1 MTSSKV
7 SQHFLLITL
16 FSCTAVVSISAAQA
30 NETPKKY
37 KHVKH
42 FAASTDTQI
51 GLHALES
58 INAKVNALESQLQ
71 VVQAENRD
79 LRVAVNRP
87 HVSQDT
93 VKVQE
98 LEAWASSV
106 KAQGV
111 TKGSKDNLVFFR
123 GGYNHA
129 NNSRGGIASVTPGGG
144 LLGSGDLGVKGDP
157 LAGGNPVPQDA
168 WYFGAGFDWSL
179 NDGLFGLAPRGTELF
194 AELMFDYKEFADRI
208 PSPLT
213 GQGLTVNQFT
223 LAASPKVKLFKGSDF
238 RPWLIPAGLEI
249 NVISPP
255 SVGVTYIN
263 PGIQFGTGVDY
274 KIWKDLYAGVDARY
288 HLSLDAND
296 GVRTDGVSAG
306 GYLGFGF

>member
-1 MTSSKV
+1 MTQLKIKSN
-7 SQHFLLITL
+7 FLIALL
-16 FSCTAVVSISAAQA
+16 SCSTVTFIPFAHA
-30 NETPKKY
+30 NESQKS

-42 FAASTDTQI
+42 SAIAENTHAASYS
-51 GLHALES
+51 LES

-71 VVQAENRD
+71 AVQAENRN
-79 LRVAVNRP
+79 LKAIVNRP
-87 HVSQDT
+87 HVDEDT
-93 VKVQE
+93 AKVQE
-98 LEAWASSV
+98 LEAWANSV
-106 KAQGV
+106 KANGSI
-111 TKGSKDNLVFFR
+111 KGGKDNLVFFR

-129 NNSRGGIASVTPGGG
+129 NNSRGGITGANAGGG
-144 LLGSGDLGVKGDP
+144 LLGSKDLGVSGDP
-157 LAGGNPVPQDA
+157 LAGANPVPQDA

-179 NDGLFGLAPRGTELF
+179 NDGLFGLAPHGTELF
-194 AELMFDYKEFADRI
+194 AELMFDYKEFQDRI
-208 PSPLT
+208 TSPLT

-255 SVGVTYIN
+255 SSGVTYIN
-263 PGIQFGTGVDY
+263 PGIQFGAGADY
-274 KIWKDLYAGVDARY
+274 KIWKDLYAGIDARY

>member
-1 MTSSKV
+1 MTLSNAKTN
-7 SQHFLLITL
+7 FLLITL
-16 FSCTAVVSISAAQA
+16 LSCTATAFAAQA

-37 KHVKH
+37 KHVKSVVT
-42 FAASTDTQI
+42 ST
-51 GLHALES
+51 APYSLES
-58 INAKVNALESQLQ
+58 INEKVNALESQLQ
-71 VVQAENRD
+71 AVQAENRN
-79 LRVAVNRP
+79 LRAVINRP
-87 HVSQDT
+87 HVDEDT
-93 VKVQE
+93 AKVQE
-98 LEAWASSV
+98 LEAWANSV
-106 KAQGV
+106 KAGGS

-129 NNSRGGIASVTPGGG
+129 NNSRGGITGANAGGG
-144 LLGSGDLGVKGDP
+144 LLGSKDLGVSGDP
-157 LAGGNPVPQDA
+157 LAGANPVPQDA

-179 NDGLFGLAPRGTELF
+179 NDGLFGLAPKGTELF
-194 AELMFDYKEFADRI
+194 AELMFDYKEFQDRI

-213 GQGLTVNQFT
+213 SQGVTVSQFT

-255 SVGVTYIN
+255 SVGITYIN
-263 PGIQFGTGVDY
+263 PGIQFGAGADY
-274 KIWKDLYAGVDARY
+274 KIWKELYAGIDARY
-288 HLSLDAND
+288 HLSLDSND

>member
-1 MTSSKV
+1 MTLSKAKPN
-7 SQHFLLITL
+7 FLLITL
-16 FSCTAVVSISAAQA
+16 ATALVSTAQA

-37 KHVKH
+37 KHAKPIVP
-42 FAASTDTQI
+42 STSSYS
-51 GLHALES
+51 LES
-58 INAKVNALESQLQ
+58 INEKVNALESQLQ
-71 VVQAENRD
+71 AVQAENRN
-79 LRVAVNRP
+79 LRAVVNRP
-87 HVSQDT
+87 HVDQNT
-93 VKVQE
+93 AKVQE
-98 LEAWASSV
+98 LETWANSV
-106 KAQGV
+106 KAEGS

-129 NNSRGGIASVTPGGG
+129 NNSRGGIAAVNPGAG
-144 LLGSGDLGVKGDP
+144 LMGSGDLGVSGDP
-157 LAGGNPVPQDA
+157 LAGANPVPQDA

-179 NDGLFGLAPRGTELF
+179 NDSLFGLAPKGTELF
-194 AELMFDYKEFADRI
+194 AELMFDYKEFQDRI

-213 GQGLTVNQFT
+213 SQGVTVSQFT
-223 LAASPKVKLFKGSDF
+223 LAASPKVKLFKGSNF

-255 SVGVTYIN
+255 SSGVTYIN
-263 PGIQFGTGVDY
+263 PGIQFGAGADY
-274 KIWKDLYAGVDARY
+274 KVWKDLYAGIDARY

>member
-1 MTSSKV
+1 MNLSNAKPN
-7 SQHFLLITL
+7 FLLITL
-16 FSCTAVVSISAAQA
+16 LSCTATALVSTAQA

-37 KHVKH
+37 KHVKSVVT
-42 FAASTDTQI
+42 ST
-51 GLHALES
+51 APYSLER
-58 INAKVNALESQLQ
+58 INEKVNALESQLQ
-71 VVQAENRD
+71 AVQAENRN
-79 LRVAVNRP
+79 LRAVVNRP
-87 HVSQDT
+87 HVDQDT
-93 VKVQE
+93 AKVQE
-98 LEAWASSV
+98 LEAWANSV
-106 KAQGV
+106 KAEGT

-129 NNSRGGIASVTPGGG
+129 NNGRGGITGANAGGG
-144 LLGSGDLGVKGDP
+144 LLGSKDLGVSGDP
-157 LAGGNPVPQDA
+157 LAGANPVPQDA

-179 NDGLFGLAPRGTELF
+179 NDGLFGLAPKGTELF
-194 AELMFDYKEFADRI
+194 AELMFDYKEFQDRI
-208 PSPLT
+208 PIPLT
-213 GQGLTVNQFT
+213 SQGVTVSQFT

-255 SVGVTYIN
+255 SSGVTYIN
-263 PGIQFGTGVDY
+263 PGIQFGAGADY
-274 KIWKDLYAGVDARY
+274 KVWKDLYAGVDARY